1 MLAVTAVTAVA
12 SASACASGRTRGGA
26 TAATDV
32 LFSTPYGMEAEV
44 ALPEMTRHPRGF
56 LYRDIA
62 AGDGPQ
68 GSVGSWV
75 QVSYVV
81 RLADGREVD
90 RAEREAP
97 VRFRLGERGV
107 IRALDASL
115 REMRVGGVR
124 QLVIPPHLAYG
135 ARGSGSVPGNAVLVM
150 IVRLERVE

>member
-1 MLAVTAVTAVA
+1 MLAVIAA
-12 SASACASGRTRGGA
+12 ASACASGRQPSGA
-26 TAATDV
+26 TAAADV
-32 LFSTPYGMEAEV
+32 LLSTSYGMEAEV
-44 ALPEMTRHPRGF
+44 SLPEMTRHPRGF
-56 LYRDIA
+56 LYRDIT
-62 AGDGPQ
+62 AGDGPR

-135 ARGSGSVPGNAVLVM
+135 ARGNGSVPGDAVLVM